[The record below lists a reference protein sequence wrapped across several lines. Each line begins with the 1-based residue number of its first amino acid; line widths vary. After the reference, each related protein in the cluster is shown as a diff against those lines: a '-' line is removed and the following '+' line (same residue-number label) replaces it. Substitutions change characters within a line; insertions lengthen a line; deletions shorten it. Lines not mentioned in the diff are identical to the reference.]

1 MSCENS
7 TRTSL
12 YLVRLK
18 IFEWVKFHRR
28 HLHQIQGNL
37 AGRNFV
43 TDWRVNSRLIS
54 HSRMQECRHE
64 SEIYDYQQIQLSNNK
79 FINVIL
85 GGTLDLA

>member
-18 IFEWVKFHRR
+18 IFEWVKFHRK
-28 HLHQIQGNL
+28 HLHQIQGNF

-43 TDWRVNSRLIS
+43 TDPRVNSRLITHARLKS
-54 HSRMQECRHE
+54 TT
-64 SEIYDYQQIQLSNNK
+64 
-79 FINVIL
+79 IN
-85 GGTLDLA
+85 GFNF